1 MRDMIRKLFAEP
13 IMLPTLDGTPG
24 PDTEASHIIE
34 SLAQA
39 VMNPVG
45 AITPAVVEVLKAV
58 DDMVVTTPAIARV
71 LMAYISGA
79 ILLSSIYIYIF
90 LSVELILAS

>member
-1 MRDMIRKLFAEP
+1 MIRKLFAEP
-13 IMLPTLDGTPG
+13 IMSPTLNGMPG

-45 AITPAVVEVLKAV
+45 AVTPAVVEVLKAV
-58 DDMVVTTPAIARV
+58 DDMVVTTPATARV

-79 ILLSSIYIYIF
+79 ISLSSIF
-90 LSVELILAS
+90 SFNPLN